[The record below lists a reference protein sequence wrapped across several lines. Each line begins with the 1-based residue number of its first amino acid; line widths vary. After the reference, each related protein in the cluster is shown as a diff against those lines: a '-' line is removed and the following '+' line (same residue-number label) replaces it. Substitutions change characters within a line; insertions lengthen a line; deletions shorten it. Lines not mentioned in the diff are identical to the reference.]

1 MLKNIFTNKIL
12 LSVVLVS
19 VFIVSTLFFFIPYV
33 TEKNTINIV
42 AKNSINTVEQMK
54 LTRAYYVGSVVKD
67 VQKYAPNIG
76 FDYEHEGT
84 NGKLPFPTT
93 TIHNLSKIF
102 SENTRVK
109 FNLYSEY
116 PFKPKENRVLT
127 NKQKEIL
134 KFTQENDDGTYI
146 GRDVINGVPVLRVAI
161 TDFMTDP
168 SCVSCHNVHK
178 DKTWEQGKWK
188 LGDKRGVLE
197 IITPLDEAFAANEK
211 MRNNILIFIT
221 IAMLVLILYYSYM
234 LSKRESE
241 LLGKNQI
248 LDAKVK
254 SEVEKN
260 IQKEK
265 QLVIQSRSA
274 ALGDMM
280 AAIIHQW
287 KQPLNGISMS
297 NGALKLHSQ
306 LGTLDDNELN
316 KQTVNIEKQI
326 ENMTRTMDDFK
337 NFFKPQNE
345 ACYNVNDSI
354 NEVIKIVG
362 KIYEIQNI
370 NIVTKFE
377 DNVITSGYSNELAQV
392 LINILNNARDAIV
405 ENDAKIKE
413 IQISTYKHNN
423 GCVITIKDLAGGIP
437 ESIIQDIF
445 KPYITTKDEDK
456 GTGIGLDMSKT
467 IIEKVNG
474 SIEAQNI
481 HDTIDRNSYHGAV
494 FTIKL
499 KGC

>member
-1 MLKNIFTNKIL
+1 M
-12 LSVVLVS
+12 V
-19 VFIVSTLFFFIPYV
+19 
-33 TEKNTINIV
+33 
-42 AKNSINTVEQMK
+42 
-54 LTRAYYVGSVVKD
+54 
-67 VQKYAPNIG
+67 
-76 FDYEHEGT
+76 
-84 NGKLPFPTT
+84 
-93 TIHNLSKIF
+93 
-102 SENTRVK
+102 
-109 FNLYSEY
+109 
-116 PFKPKENRVLT
+116 
-127 NKQKEIL
+127 
-134 KFTQENDDGTYI
+134 TYI

-316 KQTVNIEKQI
+316 KQTANIEKQI